1 MNNKVDKGK
10 HKPDNPAANEYYERM
25 LESIDLDDTYDI
37 INIMKASSSII
48 QCMGDLLVEQTQKV
62 AKDLDYSEKAKE
74 ILWDQ
79 VPEEDLDKIDH
90 LLDKIDNGSK

>member
-48 QCMGDLLVEQTQKV
+48 
-62 AKDLDYSEKAKE
+62 
-74 ILWDQ
+74 
-79 VPEEDLDKIDH
+79 
-90 LLDKIDNGSK
+90 